1 MTEQVEKPL
10 AVTADLVALVQE
22 KLQQALTESPVDG
35 KVPTVTKKEVKFYV
49 STLTESIVELLTT
62 HKALRISGLGTFK
75 VQERA
80 QRAGHNPKTGEA
92 ITIMPSASVRLQPEK
107 KVKQLMK
114 ETWV

>member
-1 MTEQVEKPL
+1 MTEQVEKSL

-22 KLQQALTESPVDG
+22 KLQQAVPES
-35 KVPTVTKKEVKFYV
+35 TVTKKEVKFMV

-62 HKALRISGLGTFK
+62 HKALRVSGLGTFK